1 MRKAT
6 QIQYVPAFDGE
17 ASSVLDYK
25 QRVMLRSGSTDIS
38 MGKRATLLIL
48 HMGAT
53 ARQVCLYTGG
63 DPLMEGDDVVTVT
76 QALRDYF
83 QPDVSGQVYDIRKY

>member
-1 MRKAT
+1 MQKAT
-6 QIQYVPAFDGE
+6 QMQYVPAFGGD
-17 ASSVLDYK
+17 ASSLLDYE
-25 QRVMLRSGSTDIS
+25 QRVMSRGGSTDIP
-38 MGKRATLLIL
+38 MEKRATLLIL
-48 HMGAT
+48 HMDAT

-63 DPLMEGDDVVTVT
+63 DPLMEGDDVATVT